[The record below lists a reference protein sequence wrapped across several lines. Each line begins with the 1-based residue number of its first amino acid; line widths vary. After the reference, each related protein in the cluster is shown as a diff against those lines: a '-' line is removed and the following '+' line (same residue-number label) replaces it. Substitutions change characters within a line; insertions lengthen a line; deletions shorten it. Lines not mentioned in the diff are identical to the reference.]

1 VVNVVNVD
9 TVDGST
15 DVSDS
20 NIVMISV
27 STVVGVVE
35 PTSVVV

>member
-1 VVNVVNVD
+1 MVNVVNVD